1 MMLAFVRVAPGASI
15 LALLVL
21 AAIVLAGLVG
31 LALLVIGLVKRWPGM
46 WIGGIVVMLIAGL
59 VLAAGVAA
67 AFVVL
72 PRACTV
78 SPGPPGLLWHA
89 PDIGPP
95 GAGPAEGGDYV
106 RHSGDRGAARVE
118 GVHFEVIQ
126 PGSGVSRSSSS
137 HTSGIGG
144 SESKHELTLGE
155 VTIVV
160 KKRNGRTDFSVNGMY
175 CGPVDAG
182 DSVVINERR
191 EVTVNGQRRGQGQE

>member
-78 SPGPPGLLWHA
+78 SPGPRGSQWPA

-95 GAGPAEGGDYV
+95 GAGPAEDGDYV
-106 RHSGDRGAARVE
+106 RHSGDHGAARVE
-118 GVHFEVIQ
+118 GVDFEVIQ
-126 PGSGVSRSSSS
+126 PGSGASRSSSS
-137 HTSGIGG
+137 HSSGIGG
-144 SESKHELTLGE
+144 SESKHELAWATSRSSS
-155 VTIVV
+155 
-160 KKRNGRTDFSVNGMY
+160 RNATAARTSPSTGCIAARWMRAI
-175 CGPVDAG
+175 PWSSTRDA
-182 DSVVINERR
+182 R
-191 EVTVNGQRRGQGQE
+191 